1 MKISMAKRLFS
12 GFMAAMTFLSTW
24 GMTSVTTMASGTD
37 YGYPELSEVIGELD
51 EDEIVLAGDYEVPA
65 GSDFDIRTDLSG
77 FDIPDMS
84 KVRIVFDEAK
94 DADGQAFTADRT
106 GDYTAAYHVDPVS
119 GHPSYRLSRNIRVRE
134 VSKKGNAFREM
145 APATTSPGAS
155 SGSAS
160 DSGVSSQDNTLI
172 PPETD
177 SSISGSNDKGAE
189 KGDRESESDDSEDA
203 PQPGKDKESTGIFD
217 IGKSDDMK
225 SGKDSSTPDD
235 PAKGSTGD
243 VVISEPSTLEE
254 TLVGADGAVIDS
266 TVNCISGSFGS
277 VYVNHAYQTSGNSGG
292 DRIVYCGEVDMHFS
306 SGPHTRQNLV
316 GTSLQGH
323 VVTEADVIRVGL
335 MQNYFFHQAGVSTDV
350 ARGLTQRA
358 VWAMAV
364 GDTAA
369 SVNNP
374 HWLEVS
380 GLLGVYQ
387 AGQAYAAANASKYVI
402 KEAYALVSGDSQK
415 LVYIEVKEKPK
426 PTITPTPTSNPTPTS
441 TPTPTP
447 TPKTGKGKV
456 VKKSSDDG
464 IAGNDSYSLAGA
476 VYGVYSDSNCTKKI
490 TELVTDADGATKEH
504 SLEAGTYYVKE
515 ITAPKN
521 FKLNDKVYTLTV
533 QAEKT
538 AVVNAEDAPE
548 KGSVSLLKVSAE
560 GSTLPVKGTQYT
572 VYKDKGCTEPA
583 GVLTVGE
590 DGKSNVLSLY
600 YGTFYVKETN
610 AAPGYMLDTTVHTVK
625 LESTKP
631 VELKLTD
638 KLIRIELSTTAKND
652 KAKTQESEH
661 IALAEKKTEITDT
674 VSYKGLIVG
683 RTYTFKTILMDKD
696 TGKAVKDA
704 DGKDIAL
711 EIKLKVNT
719 GNRDGTVNIPIVFD
733 ATSLAGHSV
742 VVFEYLYD
750 EDGIEVG
757 KHEDLEDESQTI
769 VFPKAETEAS
779 DEVTATNIVMPSK
792 DIRVK
797 DILVYHNLLVGKEY
811 LVTGT
816 LMDKK
821 TGKAVLDDEG
831 NEVRSTKKFTAE
843 KKNGSVEILFTFSG
857 VKLGGTVMVAF
868 EKVSISGVEIMTHTD
883 INDDDQTVYVP
894 SIATTAADK
903 ETGSKEIPSEGKRV
917 ITDHVEYKA
926 FPKGRYVMKGILMD
940 KETGKECKDAKGKAV
955 KAETAFEVTE
965 ENGTVDMDFTVDGE
979 TFAGKQVVVFEK
991 AYRVKEDGTAED
1003 KPVAVH
1009 EEIDDEAQTVIFPEI
1024 ATILVDKATEDH
1036 YAFAAGTV
1044 THIDTVR
1051 YSGLTTGKK
1060 YTVKGKLVDKKT
1072 GEPVLDEGNAV
1083 TAEKEFTPD
1092 KPEGTVDIEFTFNA
1106 SALAGETIVAFETL
1120 HTEGRQIASHA
1131 DIDDEDQT
1139 IHYPKIGTV
1148 LTAGGTDSHTGSAE
1162 KTLSLTDTVTYSNLI
1177 PGKEYSLDGLLFD
1190 KTDGSEVKV
1199 NGESVRATTG
1209 FTPEKPDGT
1218 VQLTFKV
1225 DATTLAGKSLV
1236 AIEVLFLN
1244 GKEVAIHADLEDE
1257 AQTVDIPGISTSF
1270 IGNETN
1276 SHMAPAIGEQK
1287 FTDSIFYTNLTP
1299 GKEYTVKGTLMDKE
1313 SGKAFAVNGK
1323 KVTAEKTFKP
1333 ESRTGKVDLTF
1344 TLDTSALAG
1353 KSIVAF
1359 EYLYE
1364 DKRQIAVH
1372 ADINDEEQTVRIPQ
1386 IRTVAADGADADK
1399 NIAAAKNAVVKDTVT
1414 MKNFLPRT
1422 KLRLEAVLVD
1432 VASGGTLKVG
1442 GSEVRGSKTVTV
1454 QGADDTAEV
1463 EIKFDATGLKGK
1475 YVVFER
1481 AYIEDSKTPI
1491 AIHEDLKDT
1500 DQTVNI
1506 QVQQV
1511 TVKLEGK
1518 PTTTPSRTTTTGGTV
1533 TSKASPVK
1541 TGDENNIAV
1550 RVIALLLS
1558 AVCIT
1563 ALLFTWKRKKG
1574 HKGKNSEI
1582 IGIGMDECG
1591 DTEDLEE

>member
-1 MKISMAKRLFS
+1 
-12 GFMAAMTFLSTW
+12 
-24 GMTSVTTMASGTD
+24 
-37 YGYPELSEVIGELD
+37 
-51 EDEIVLAGDYEVPA
+51 
-65 GSDFDIRTDLSG
+65 
-77 FDIPDMS
+77 
-84 KVRIVFDEAK
+84 
-94 DADGQAFTADRT
+94 
-106 GDYTAAYHVDPVS
+106 
-119 GHPSYRLSRNIRVRE
+119 
-134 VSKKGNAFREM
+134 
-145 APATTSPGAS
+145 
-155 SGSAS
+155 
-160 DSGVSSQDNTLI
+160 
-172 PPETD
+172 
-177 SSISGSNDKGAE
+177 
-189 KGDRESESDDSEDA
+189 
-203 PQPGKDKESTGIFD
+203 
-217 IGKSDDMK
+217 
-225 SGKDSSTPDD
+225 
-235 PAKGSTGD
+235 
-243 VVISEPSTLEE
+243 
-254 TLVGADGAVIDS
+254 
-266 TVNCISGSFGS
+266 
-277 VYVNHAYQTSGNSGG
+277 
-292 DRIVYCGEVDMHFS
+292 MHFS
-306 SGPHTRQNLV
+306 SGSHTRQNLV

-335 MQNYFFHQAGVSTDV
+335 MQNYFFYQAGVSTDV

-374 HWLEVS
+374 HWLEIS

-415 LVYIEVKEKPK
+415 LVYMEVKEKPK
-426 PTITPTPTSNPTPTS
+426 PTVTPTPTNTPTPTPTS

-464 IAGNDSYSLAGA
+464 IAENDSYSLAGA

-490 TELVTDADGATKEH
+490 TELVTDESGVTKEH

-538 AVVNAEDAPE
+538 AVVNAEDVPE
-548 KGSVSLLKVSAE
+548 KGSVSLLKISDE

-572 VYKDKGCTEPA
+572 VYKDKGCTESA
-583 GVLTVGE
+583 GVLTVDE

-674 VSYKGLIVG
+674 IAYKGLVAG
-683 RTYTFKTILMDKD
+683 RTYTFKTVLMDKN
-696 TGKAVKDA
+696 TGKVVKDA
-704 DGKDIAL
+704 DGKDIVL
-711 EIKLKVNT
+711 ETKLKANT
-719 GNRDGTVNIPIVFD
+719 GNRDGTVSIPIVFD
-733 ATSLAGHSV
+733 ASTLAGHSV

-750 EDGIEVG
+750 EDGIEIG
-757 KHEDLEDESQTI
+757 KHEDLEDEGQTI

-779 DEVTATNIVMPSK
+779 DEVTATNIVTPSK
-792 DIRVK
+792 TIRVK

-843 KKNGSVEILFTFSG
+843 KKDGSVEILFTFSG

-917 ITDHVEYKA
+917 ITDYVEYKA
-926 FPKGRYVMKGILMD
+926 FPKGSYVMKGILMD
-940 KETGKECKDAKGKAV
+940 KETGKECRDAKGKAI

-965 ENGTVDMDFTVDGE
+965 EIGTVDMDFTVAGE
-979 TFAGKQVVVFEK
+979 TFAGKQAIVFEK
-991 AYRVKEDGTAED
+991 AYKLKEDGTAED
-1003 KPVAVH
+1003 TPVAVH
-1009 EEIDDEAQTVIFPEI
+1009 EEIDDEGQTVIFPKI
-1024 ATILVDKATEDH
+1024 ATILVDKATENH

-1051 YSGLTTGKK
+1051 YSGLTAGKK
-1060 YTVKGKLVDKKT
+1060 YTVKGRLVDKKT

-1092 KPEGTVDIEFTFNA
+1092 KPDGTVDIEFTFNA
-1106 SALAGETIVAFETL
+1106 SALVGETIVAFETL

-1131 DIDDEDQT
+1131 DINDEDQT

-1148 LTAGGTDSHTGSAE
+1148 LTAEGTDSHTGAAD
-1162 KTLSLTDTVTYSNLI
+1162 KALCLIDTVTYSNLI
-1177 PGKEYSLDGLLFD
+1177 PGKEYHLDGLLFD
-1190 KTDGSEVKV
+1190 KADGSEVKV
-1199 NGESVRATTG
+1199 GGESVRATTS
-1209 FTPEKPDGT
+1209 FTPETPDGT
-1218 VQLTFKV
+1218 AQLAFKV
-1225 DATTLAGKSLV
+1225 DASALAGKSLV

-1257 AQTVDIPGISTSF
+1257 AQTVDIPGIRTSF
-1270 IGNETN
+1270 LGNGTG
-1276 SHMAPAIGEQK
+1276 SHMAPANGEQK
-1287 FTDSIFYTNLTP
+1287 FTDSVFYTNLTP
-1299 GKEYTVKGTLMDKE
+1299 GKEYTVKGTLMDKD
-1313 SGKAFAVNGK
+1313 SGKAFAVSGK

-1386 IRTVAADGADADK
+1386 IRTVAADGADGDK
-1399 NIAAAKNAVVKDTVT
+1399 NIAATKNAVVKDTVT
-1414 MKNFLPRT
+1414 MKNFLPGT

-1432 VASGGTLKVG
+1432 ASTGGTLKTG

-1454 QGADDTAEV
+1454 QSENDNAEV
-1463 EIKFDATGLKGK
+1463 EIKFDATGLKGQ

-1506 QVQQV
+1506 RVQQV
-1511 TVKLEGK
+1511 TVKLEGT
-1518 PTTTPSRTTTTGGTV
+1518 PTTAPSRTTTTGGTAASGGTV

-1541 TGDENNIAV
+1541 TGDDNNIAI
-1550 RVIALLLS
+1550 RVIVLLLS
-1558 AVCIT
+1558 AACIT

-1574 HKGKNSEI
+1574 HAGKERDI
-1582 IGIGMDECG
+1582 IGTRMDEYG
-1591 DTEDLEE
+1591 DTDEAEDAED